1 MCNMSKT
8 LELMLEK
15 GIVREISTDSTQSF
29 VGDFSFPEM
38 GNVFK
43 MSVQDD
49 EFNGLMDQGLDI
61 HYLTRDIK
69 STDISIVCVKTDGRT
84 MYVPQKH
91 AITSDIT
98 DYYLLCAYLWYCTKH
113 YGGNGAYCDKVW
125 YHIGFEH
132 EYILPWEKQNAQD
145 EKKRMRVEQKAYKC
159 VVESGY
165 GHAFRDKIYA
175 LIKEAYLNSVKGL
188 VDKYSQLNYLPRLRS
203 KTKKLLSEEYCE
215 ILRGVFPCSELRF
228 KYEYSMLTAIIHIGN
243 TVLQTKVLAFSN
255 KNWDR
260 EFSVDVFD
268 FLAVTPNISGDLKI
282 AFYDHEENGK
292 FVLEFGDMEFSTLS
306 K

>member
-1 MCNMSKT
+1 
-8 LELMLEK
+8 
-15 GIVREISTDSTQSF
+15 
-29 VGDFSFPEM
+29 
-38 GNVFK
+38 
-43 MSVQDD
+43 
-49 EFNGLMDQGLDI
+49 
-61 HYLTRDIK
+61 
-69 STDISIVCVKTDGRT
+69 
-84 MYVPQKH
+84 
-91 AITSDIT
+91 
-98 DYYLLCAYLWYCTKH
+98 
-113 YGGNGAYCDKVW
+113 
-125 YHIGFEH
+125 
-132 EYILPWEKQNAQD
+132 
-145 EKKRMRVEQKAYKC
+145 MRVEQKAYKC

-175 LIKEAYLNSVKGL
+175 LIKEAYLNSVKGH

-215 ILRGVFPCSELRF
+215 ILRGVFACSELRF

-282 AFYDHEENGK
+282 AFMIMRKTESLY
-292 FVLEFGDMEFSTLS
+292 
-306 K
+306 